1 MSSQK
6 KFCPSFCISSSS
18 NKVNKSKSSTTSE
31 NIFNWFFKMEYE
43 ERIKIFSVANYD
55 ICHLIIRMYDK
66 FSISNKTKFKV
77 NLKDKKPI
85 VTQIDNMEDI
95 SEHYKCQ
102 QKLFLNEI
110 RFYKIK
116 QSNDA
121 MTLSHKLLNDEKL
134 LPFFLNELSRH
145 NFLSEICPVNFD
157 SKQEV
162 YTCCSP
168 KWIKEKEYYNI
179 AEIIIGYFENIL
191 NIKYFLSK
199 RKNNDMND
207 AFNKFFVKRNLILNL
222 IKSSSYDENLYD
234 IIDLKKIISDVIND
248 KTLINDEERRVA
260 SKKFLYGLYQPFR
273 MFEPPVEYNVNSYFY
288 KYKEMLMK
296 KDAELLDELIFFSF
310 EGQNPID
317 LHIKE
322 RIVDELFAYAEKKNI
337 ENILLEIST
346 KGFLTNNTKKQK
358 KRKNKNKKKENQ
370 NNNAINEETS
380 TKNTEITE
388 KENNIINENIMNEKK
403 IEDNK
408 ENEIKKEDNQE
419 KNEIQINNDNN
430 NDNDNDNNNKDE
442 EDENTKIENESVESF
457 NNLSY
462 ETSSISTNKVN
473 SIKDDNEIDNKNNTF
488 GDIKDNTGNS
498 KIDENEI
505 NNINENSKE
514 IAKEKENEN
523 ENEEHENENNIENN
537 NSINKTHKK
546 KKKKKPKKKNYKLT
560 EEELNNI
567 YINFYNENNNFKNG
581 TQNKIYNSINPIQ
594 SSNKNLIKDKNEQLH
609 NLILNFE
616 KKLYKKI
623 LSLHEI
629 KYKSIVL
636 LCQKIKDHFK
646 CGLSILIYGSYSTGL
661 ELEQSDIDISV
672 ELLAN
677 NSNGKTKNN
686 LSQKTIPELISE
698 LNDYLSNFPE
708 FKNVFPIVNTKIPIL
723 KMIIVQ
729 DNNIETKI
737 DLTFNLR
744 NIKSTVNY
752 YINTMKRYP
761 QIKPLTLLIKQ
772 LVKKNKLASVFDG
785 GFSSH
790 SIFIMVASNI
800 RVLLKN
806 QSLLNLGD
814 LLNSFLHFF
823 GKVFNYTNTTIDLM
837 NKNDPYIIKQEY
849 SSVPVFIDPI
859 SKINVSKSSYLHEN
873 LKKLFSDTYDKLVQG
888 EDNLNKTFED
898 IFSYT

>member
-6 KFCPSFCISSSS
+6 KVCPSFCISSS

-31 NIFNWFFKMEYE
+31 NIFNWFFKMKDE
-43 ERIKIFSVANYD
+43 ERIKIFSIANYD
-55 ICHLIIRMYDK
+55 ICHLIIRMYEK

-85 VTQIDNMEDI
+85 VSQKDNMEDI
-95 SEHYKCQ
+95 SDNYKCQ

-134 LPFFLNELSRH
+134 LPFFLNELSKH

-157 SKQEV
+157 SKQGV

-199 RKNNDMND
+199 KKNNDMND
-207 AFNKFFVKRNLILNL
+207 AFNNFFKKRNLILDL
-222 IKSSSYDENLYD
+222 IKSSSYNENLYD
-234 IIDLKKIISDVIND
+234 IIDLKKIVSVAIND
-248 KTLINDEERRVA
+248 KTLINDEERRAA

-296 KDAELLDELIFFSF
+296 KDPELLDDLIFFSF

-322 RIVDELFAYAEKKNI
+322 RIVDEFFAYAEKKNI
-337 ENILLEIST
+337 ENIILELST
-346 KGFLTNNTKKQK
+346 EGFLTNNTKKPK
-358 KRKNKNKKKENQ
+358 KRKNKNKKKKNEN
-370 NNNAINEETS
+370 NKVINEETS
-380 TKNTEITE
+380 TINTENSE
-388 KENNIINENIMNEKK
+388 KENNIVNENIIIVKK
-403 IEDNK
+403 VEEDIK

-419 KNEIQINNDNN
+419 KNEIRIN
-430 NDNDNDNNNKDE
+430 NDNNNKDE
-442 EDENTKIENESVESF
+442 EEEKTKIENESVESF
-457 NNLSY
+457 NNLSS
-462 ETSSISTNKVN
+462 ENSSINNNKVN
-473 SIKDDNEIDNKNNTF
+473 NIKDDIEKENKDKTFEEINDNVEDTKM
-488 GDIKDNTGNS
+488 
-498 KIDENEI
+498 DENEI

-514 IAKEKENEN
+514 ITKEKENEN
-523 ENEEHENENNIENN
+523 EENENENNIENN
-537 NSINKTHKK
+537 NSINTIQKK
-546 KKKKKPKKKNYKLT
+546 KKKKKQKKKNYKLT

-581 TQNKIYNSINPIQ
+581 SQNKIYNSINPIQ
-594 SSNKNLIKDKNEQLH
+594 SSNKSLTKDKNEQLH
-609 NLILNFE
+609 NLILSFE

-672 ELLAN
+672 ELLAS
-677 NSNGKTKNN
+677 NSNGKIKNN
-686 LSQKTIPELISE
+686 LNQKTIPELISE

-708 FKNVFPIVNTKIPIL
+708 FKNVFPIINTKIPIL
-723 KMIIVQ
+723 KMVIVQ

-744 NIKSTVNY
+744 NIKTTVNY
-752 YINTMKRYP
+752 YINIMKRYP

-814 LLNSFLHFF
+814 LLNSFLHFY
-823 GKVFNYTNTTIDLM
+823 GKVFNYTNTTIDLT

-888 EDNLNKTFED
+888 EDNLNKLFED

>member
-6 KFCPSFCISSSS
+6 KVCPSFCISSS

-31 NIFNWFFKMEYE
+31 NIFNWFFKMKDE
-43 ERIKIFSVANYD
+43 ERIKIFSIANYD
-55 ICHLIIRMYDK
+55 ICHLIIRMYEK

-85 VTQIDNMEDI
+85 VSQKDNMEDI
-95 SEHYKCQ
+95 SDNYKCQ

-134 LPFFLNELSRH
+134 LPFFLNELSKH

-157 SKQEV
+157 SKQGV

-199 RKNNDMND
+199 KKNNDMND
-207 AFNKFFVKRNLILNL
+207 AFNNFFKKRNLILDL
-222 IKSSSYDENLYD
+222 IKSSSYNENLYD
-234 IIDLKKIISDVIND
+234 IIDLKKIVSVAIND
-248 KTLINDEERRVA
+248 KTLINDEERRAA

-296 KDAELLDELIFFSF
+296 KDPELLDDLIFFSF

-322 RIVDELFAYAEKKNI
+322 RIVDEFFAYAEKKNI
-337 ENILLEIST
+337 ENIILELST
-346 KGFLTNNTKKQK
+346 EGFLTNNTKKPK
-358 KRKNKNKKKENQ
+358 KRKNKNKKKKNEN
-370 NNNAINEETS
+370 NKVINEETS
-380 TKNTEITE
+380 TINTENSE
-388 KENNIINENIMNEKK
+388 KENNIVNENIIIVKK
-403 IEDNK
+403 VEEDIK

-419 KNEIQINNDNN
+419 KNEIRIN
-430 NDNDNDNNNKDE
+430 NDNNNKDE
-442 EDENTKIENESVESF
+442 EEEKTKIENESVESF
-457 NNLSY
+457 NNLSS
-462 ETSSISTNKVN
+462 ENSSINNNKVN
-473 SIKDDNEIDNKNNTF
+473 NIKDDIEKENKDKTFEEINDNVEDTKM
-488 GDIKDNTGNS
+488 
-498 KIDENEI
+498 DENEI

-514 IAKEKENEN
+514 ITKEKENEN
-523 ENEEHENENNIENN
+523 EENENENNIENN
-537 NSINKTHKK
+537 NSINTIQKK
-546 KKKKKPKKKNYKLT
+546 KKKKKQKKKNYKLT

-581 TQNKIYNSINPIQ
+581 SQNKIYNSINPIQ
-594 SSNKNLIKDKNEQLH
+594 SSNKSLTKDKNEQLH
-609 NLILNFE
+609 NLILSFE

-672 ELLAN
+672 ELLAS
-677 NSNGKTKNN
+677 NSNGKIKNN
-686 LSQKTIPELISE
+686 LNQKTIPELISE

-708 FKNVFPIVNTKIPIL
+708 FKNVFPIINTKIPIL
-723 KMIIVQ
+723 KMVIVQ

-744 NIKSTVNY
+744 NIKTTVNY
-752 YINTMKRYP
+752 YINIMKRYP

-814 LLNSFLHFF
+814 LLNSFLHFY
-823 GKVFNYTNTTIDLM
+823 GKVFNYTNTTIDLT

-873 LKKLFSDTYDKLVQG
+873 LKKLFSDTYDKLAQG
-888 EDNLNKTFED
+888 EDNLNKLFED